1 MRTLLTGIAVAVMT
15 ILLAPVAVAAHVLGV
30 FPEERHVQQ
39 WCMRTWARVICRAA
53 GARVVL
59 HGGEQ
64 IGRARGVV
72 YASNHVSWFDIFAL
86 ATVLPRYTFV
96 AKAELRRIPI
106 FGWGAEGAGVVFLSR
121 DNRKSAFEA
130 YESVAQEITHG
141 RSVVVCPEGTRGDD
155 YHLRPFKKGPFVLA
169 IAAKAPVVPVVVFG
183 AREVMR
189 RGSWTIRPGTVHV
202 HLLPRVET
210 AGFDY
215 EHRHELMTA
224 VWTPMAE
231 MLRDRYEVPI
241 RATSNEQR
249 ATSNEQRATS
259 NEQRATSNE

>member
-1 MRTLLTGIAVAVMT
+1 MRTLLTGLTVAVMT
-15 ILLAPVAVAAHVLGV
+15 ILLAPVAVAAHVAGI

-39 WCMRTWARVICRAA
+39 WCMRTWARTICRVA
-53 GARVVL
+53 GARVRL
-59 HGGEQ
+59 HGMEHVD
-64 IGRARGVV
+64 RTRGTV
-72 YASNHVSWFDIFAL
+72 YASNHVSWFDIFAM

-130 YESVAQEITHG
+130 YRAVAAEIAEG

-169 IAAKAPVVPVVVFG
+169 IAAGAPVVPVVVHG

-189 RGSWTIRPGTVHV
+189 KGSWTVRPGVVDV
-202 HLLPRVET
+202 HLLPPVDST
-210 AGFDY
+210 AYDY
-215 EHRHELMTA
+215 DHRHELMTA
-224 VWTPMAE
+224 VWTPME
-231 MLRDRYEVPI
+231 RMLSERYGVH
-241 RATSNEQR
+241 TNEHAVAR
-249 ATSNEQRATS
+249 TDTVA
-259 NEQRATSNE
+259 